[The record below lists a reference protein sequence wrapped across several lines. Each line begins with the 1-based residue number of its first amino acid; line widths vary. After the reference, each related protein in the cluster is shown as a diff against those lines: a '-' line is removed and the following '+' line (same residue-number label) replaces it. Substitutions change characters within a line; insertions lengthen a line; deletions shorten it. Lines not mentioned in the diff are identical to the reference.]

1 MKNANGIRVIAA
13 AALAAALTAPVA
25 AREGAPLRA
34 TMASAD
40 PLRAGQPVNVLVV
53 LEAAKNLPLAEFR
66 VEAPADWQVL
76 DGQSFWAGP
85 LAKGGVTELQ
95 FRAAPLT
102 ANPGP
107 LSATLRV
114 AGYPE
119 QRVALKPERLG
130 GRFPERMNQVTE
142 DSMGVPGGAK
152 FHTGRIALA
161 DDSVTPGDDIEPR
174 LPGEPRSGRKQ
185 TASKNEEPAVRKA
198 QVRMTATGRFTF
210 VDDRGERQPVRRA
223 TVEAFNRNQP
233 AAADQLCARGLT
245 NDDGEFTLT
254 GTCGDLLDG
263 PDVFVRLLMNNSV
276 ASITPDDDFAGN
288 FIFTSA
294 VRNNVAANAT
304 VAFGTLVIGRD
315 DAEIPRVHNLLMRAH
330 DLMRAAGEKLPQVNV
345 RLNATGSFYID
356 AFSDLHLEPN
366 AGFDMEFA
374 VFHEY
379 GHHVL
384 TKASESP
391 APDYDNGLCDFNGPG
406 HCIFVPEKGVVS
418 WTEGW
423 PNFFALVLT
432 SLHDAEDRIGENP
445 LFNIAEA
452 ESYERPFAFPGQEDQ
467 TEGIVAAI
475 LWDLFDTVDDDQ
487 EAQGPGRRDRMSL
500 SFAELWQVV
509 RDFDPSRDPEHNHPV
524 SIHEFYDGLRA
535 LRPELSN
542 AVAEVFGEHNIRKP
556 QPDLVVESLG
566 TLPASAN
573 RGGTFAIANTVVNAG
588 DEAANNG
595 FSVRFEMVAGNTVVN
610 LGRRTIAKD
619 FAPGGRNAV
628 TSTGT
633 FPATMTPGNYRM
645 RVCADS
651 GSEVPESDEG
661 NNCRTTGAITI
672 Q

>member
-1 MKNANGIRVIAA
+1 MIAA
-13 AALAAALTAPVA
+13 ATLAAALTAPVV

-40 PLRAGQPVNVLVV
+40 PLQAGQPVNVLVV
-53 LEAAKNLPLAEFR
+53 LEAAHNLALAEFR
-66 VEAPADWQVL
+66 VETPADWQVL

-85 LAKGGVTELQ
+85 LTKGQAMELQ

-102 ANPGP
+102 ANPAP
-107 LSATLRV
+107 LGATLRV
-114 AGYPE
+114 AGYPA

-130 GRFPERMNQVTE
+130 GRFPERLHQVSE
-142 DSMGVPGGAK
+142 DSMGPSAVKLQP
-152 FHTGRIALA
+152 GRIALA

-174 LPGEPRSGRKQ
+174 LPGTPRTGRQ
-185 TASKNEEPAVRKA
+185 RTASKSEEPVVRKA
-198 QVRMTATGRFTF
+198 QVRMTATGRFAF
-210 VDDRGERQPVRRA
+210 VDDRGQRQPVRRA

-288 FIFTSA
+288 FIFTSP

-304 VAFGTLVIGRD
+304 VAFGTLVIGRA

-330 DLMRAAGEKLPQVNV
+330 ELMRSAGETLPQVNV

-356 AFSDLHLEPN
+356 VFSDLHLEPN

-391 APDYDNGLCDFNGPG
+391 APDYDNGICDFGSPG
-406 HCIFVPEKGVVS
+406 HCIFAPENGVVS

-432 SLHDAEDRIGENP
+432 SLHDATDGIGTNR
-445 LFNIAEA
+445 LFNIADA
-452 ESYERPFAFPGQEDQ
+452 ESYERPFAFPGLEDQ

-509 RDFDPSRDPEHNHPV
+509 REFDPSRDPEHNHPV

-556 QPDLVVESLG
+556 LPDLVVEQLG
-566 TLPASAN
+566 ALPASAN
-573 RGGTFAIANTVVNAG
+573 RGGTFAIANTVANVG
-588 DEAANNG
+588 DEIANNG
-595 FSVRFEMVAGNTVVN
+595 FSVRFEMVAGTTVVN
-610 LGRRTIAKD
+610 LGRRTIAKE
-619 FAPGGRNAV
+619 FGAGRRNAV

-633 FPATMTPGNYRM
+633 FPATMTPGTYRM
-645 RVCADS
+645 RVCADA

-661 NNCRTTGAITI
+661 NNCRTTETITI
-672 Q
+672 R